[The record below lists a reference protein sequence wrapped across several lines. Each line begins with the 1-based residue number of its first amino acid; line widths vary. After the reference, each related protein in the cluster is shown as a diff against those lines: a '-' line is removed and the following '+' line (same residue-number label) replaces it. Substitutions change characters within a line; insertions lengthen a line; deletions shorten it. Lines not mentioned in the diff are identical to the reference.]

1 MVDRQ
6 TEQLEPREERA
17 CRLRAQGYSKAE
29 AVRIA
34 YRVSRLSRQR
44 LHEKASRIFGR
55 PQVQARV
62 RDLLRATEK
71 SDLLTHT
78 EYLVSLQDDL
88 SAARE
93 AGNWTAAASFQRLI
107 GQSIQA
113 LSDKI
118 MIGDN
123 RESDSAIIERLRQFD
138 PQIADLAAK
147 HLAAKSTFDA

>member
-1 MVDRQ
+1 
-6 TEQLEPREERA
+6 
-17 CRLRAQGYSKAE
+17 
-29 AVRIA
+29 VRIA
-34 YRVSRLSRQR
+34 YGVTRLTPQR
-44 LHEKASRIFGR
+44 LHEKASRIFAR

-71 SDLLTHT
+71 SDLMAHS

-88 SAARE
+88 RAARE

-118 MIGDN
+118 TIGDD
-123 RESDSAIIERLRQFD
+123 RESDTALVERLKLVD
-138 PQIADLAAK
+138 PQIAELAAK
-147 HLAAKSTFDA
+147 RLAAKSAFDA